1 MDYQITCSPL
11 RPQATNFVRNQ
22 WKHFEKKMFEIFF
35 FTKIP
40 AVKDINNVEVAG
52 LDLISM
58 KGWN

>member
-1 MDYQITCSPL
+1 METFL
-11 RPQATNFVRNQ
+11 
-22 WKHFEKKMFEIFF
+22 EKILEIFF

-52 LDLISM
+52 LGLISL